1 MKRLLLVVLV
11 LLVLMIGAAFA
22 IPILYKDKIVA
33 TAKEEIN
40 KSINATVD
48 FKDVSLSLFRNFP
61 QLYFEL
67 QDYSVTGN
75 APFEGVNLAKGKSVG
90 LSLDL
95 YALLFGS
102 GPLKIQSIELIAP
115 TVNIQVLESGTANY
129 DIALPSDAPT
139 TPNEE
144 ADYSGF
150 AIELE
155 RYKIEEANITYSD
168 KSIDTDLEI
177 LGLEHEGSGQFTID
191 VYDLNTTTAIKSI
204 SVQQGG
210 INYLNKARIALEA
223 IFNIDQ
229 DNSKYTFKENELSVN
244 ALKLHADGYVQLK
257 EDDIAMDLAIGSPQ
271 NDFKSL
277 LSLIPSAYVEGYEAV
292 KADGTFKI
300 NGLVRGTYNGEKE
313 TYPAF
318 KLNLDA
324 ENANVKYPDLPLGI
338 ENIVAKVGINSP
350 TSNFDDMIVNI
361 PMLRM
366 KVGNNP
372 FKATFRLEHPISDP
386 DIDTQIDGVID
397 LGDIAKAFPVEGMET
412 LKGIIRSDVRA
423 KTRMSYIDKGQ
434 YDQVDM
440 SGDVI
445 IEDLVYQSE
454 GLPAIQINS
463 ADAQFTPQR
472 VNLKDFDAQ
481 LGKSD
486 IQAEGTIDNVLA
498 YFSPENTMEG
508 ALNVRST
515 YFNADE
521 WMEESESTETAE
533 ASSYSSGEGTD
544 YEVFDR
550 FNFAIDAEATEIDY
564 DVYKLKNTSTKGQIS
579 PSKMTIERFSSE
591 LGKSDLAGSGTI
603 TNVFDYVFDG
613 ETLGGDLKFRSA
625 FMDLNQFMT
634 TEEVT
639 TSTEGGSTETYDLE
653 AIRVP
658 ANLDITLDTKIDKVL
673 YDNMELRDVRG
684 DLIIENETVVLDN
697 VVAEALGGTINM
709 SGGYDTKDHNEPK
722 YNIKYDLQKLD
733 FRETFNTLN
742 TFQAIAPIGQFL
754 EGNFTTS
761 LIMDGSL
768 GQDLMPILTSLN
780 AQGYLQTLN
789 AFLSNF
795 KPLQAVGNTLGIKE
809 FTEKLKIKGTKNWFE
824 IKDGK
829 VEVKEFDYA
838 VEDIDMKISGFHGLT
853 RDMEYTIKAKIPRSY
868 LESNSIG
875 SAAASGLDAL
885 SSQANK
891 LGLNLKQ
898 SEFVNVLI
906 NLTGSIADPKVGF
919 KLLGT
924 DGEASVADAAKAQI
938 KEELNAQK
946 EELLKEGKEELD
958 EQKEALQEE
967 AQKEIDQAKAQAEAA
982 VKEEKEKLKEQIGK
996 EAEQKASEILGEKG
1010 KESTDKIKEELDKFN
1025 PFKKKKKKK
1034 EDGGG
1039 R

>member
-11 LLVLMIGAAFA
+11 LLVLIIGAAFA
-22 IPILYKDKIVA
+22 IPILYKDKIVES
-33 TAKEEIN
+33 AKIEIN
-40 KSINATVD
+40 KSLNARVD
-48 FKDVSLSLFRNFP
+48 FKDVHLSLFRSFP
-61 QLYFEL
+61 QLYVEL
-67 QDYSVTGN
+67 QDYSVTGK
-75 APFEGVNLAKGKSVG
+75 APFEGVNLAKGESVG

-102 GPLKIQSIELIAP
+102 GPMKIQSIELIAP
-115 TVNIQVLESGTANY
+115 TVNIQVLESGMANY
-129 DIALPSDAPT
+129 DIALPSEEPT
-139 TPNEE
+139 TTDDT
-144 ADYSGF
+144 DYSGF
-150 AIELE
+150 IIELE
-155 RYKIEEANITYSD
+155 NYKIEDATITYSD
-168 KSIDTDLEI
+168 KSLDTDLEI
-177 LGLEHEGSGQFTID
+177 VDLDHSGSGQFTID
-191 VYDLNTTTAIKSI
+191 VYDLNTTTTIESI
-204 SVQQGG
+204 TVQQSG
-210 INYLNKARIALEA
+210 ISYLNKAKLALDA

-229 DNSKYTFKENELSVN
+229 TNSKYTFKENELSVN

-257 EDDIAMDLAIGSPQ
+257 EEDIAMDLAIGSPQ

-277 LSLIPSAYVEGYEAV
+277 LSLIPSAYIAGYEDV
-292 KADGTFKI
+292 KADGAFKI
-300 NGLVRGTYNGEKE
+300 NGLVRGTYNGTKE

-318 KLNLDA
+318 RLNLDV
-324 ENANVKYPDLPLGI
+324 ENATVKYPDLPLGI
-338 ENIVAKVGINSP
+338 DNIVAKVGVNSP
-350 TSNFDDMIVNI
+350 SSNFDDMIVNI

-366 KVGNNP
+366 KVGDNP

-386 DIDTQIDGVID
+386 DIDTEIDGVID

-440 SGDVI
+440 SGDMIV
-445 IEDLVYQSE
+445 EDLVYKSE

-472 VNLKDFDAQ
+472 VNLKDFDAK

-486 IQAEGTIDNVLA
+486 VQAEGTIDNVLA
-498 YFSPENTMEG
+498 YFSPEKTMEG
-508 ALNVRST
+508 TLNVRST

-521 WMEESESTETAE
+521 WLEESESTETTAPS
-533 ASSYSSGEGTD
+533 AYSSGEGAD
-544 YEVFDR
+544 YEIFDR
-550 FNFAIDAEATEIDY
+550 FNFAIDAEAKEIDY
-564 DVYKLKNTSTKGQIS
+564 DIYKLENTSTKGQIS

-591 LGKSDLAGSGTI
+591 IGKSDLAGSGTI

-639 TSTEGGSTETYDLE
+639 TTEGGSTETYDLE

-658 ANLDITLDTKIDKVL
+658 ANLDVTIDTKIDKVL
-673 YDNMELRDVRG
+673 YDNMELRDIRG
-684 DLIIENETVVLDN
+684 DLIVENETVVLDN

-733 FRETFNTLN
+733 FRETFNALN

-768 GQDLMPILTSLN
+768 GQDLMPILASLN

-789 AFLSNF
+789 AFLANF
-795 KPLQAVGNTLGIKE
+795 KPLEAVGNTLGIKE

-853 RDMEYTIKAKIPRSY
+853 RDMEYKIKAKIPRSY
-868 LESNSIG
+868 LEANTIG

-885 SSQANK
+885 TSQANK

-898 SEFVNVLI
+898 SEFVNVMI

-924 DGEASVADAAKAQI
+924 DGEASVADAAKEQV

-958 EQKEALQEE
+958 EQKEALKEE

-982 VKEEKEKLKEQIGK
+982 VKEEKEKLQEQIGK

-1010 KESTDKIKEELDKFN
+1010 KESADKIKEELDKFN

-1034 EDGGG
+1034 DDGGG